1 MDLNKKILVEI
12 LRTGITSVTCG
23 GLEFRKCGRGGHALR
38 EESGRGG
45 AACAFPTGMLKCRGE
60 VRALE

>member
-12 LRTGITSVTCG
+12 LRTEITSVTCVTCG

-45 AACAFPTGMLKCRGE
+45 AGMRFPHRD
-60 VRALE
+60 A

>member
-23 GLEFRKCGRGGHALR
+23 GLEFRKCGHGGHALR

-45 AACAFPTGMLKCRGE
+45 AGMRFPHRD
-60 VRALE
+60 A